1 METNEIYT
9 TERTTPEGR
18 GGFAKAYIRLR
29 TVMDALEVNALRYCL
44 DNTTTDERIKR
55 AADIENKLMGVIEYV
70 QGIPKKSSDVNRLG
84 ICDDGYYNCGGVC
97 VPYQCTDNLE

>member
-9 TERTTPEGR
+9 TERTTPEGTD
-18 GGFAKAYIRLR
+18 GFAKAYIRLR
-29 TVMDALEVNALRYCL
+29 TVLDALEVNALRYCL
-44 DNTTTDERIKR
+44 DNTNTAERIKR
-55 AADIENKLMGVIEYV
+55 AADIERMLMYVIEQV